1 MEHMYE
7 KKRKT
12 QKTIGRNRWVHNAGS
27 EMLIKEVLSPLLDII
42 FLYKESSCY
51 NYVPGTNEDCNAGWA
66 YFEKRFQRIYRGLDQ
81 NLYISYTVYEK
92 VYQIIEEIQQ
102 FVRGCSG
109 VDGLAERYFEV
120 NPDLRFYRCAFTF
133 YNGSNYEESQELYE
147 MMQSFGRSTYK
158 FDYEP
163 EEEDFPECRLY
174 FAVKEERNKEC
185 NFGYDRD
192 DFFVLEMAYTLRL
205 MFLEEIGEY
214 DATAKLGQEVWRE
227 I

>member
-1 MEHMYE
+1 M
-7 KKRKT
+7 KKKKMKHT
-12 QKTIGRNRWVHNAGS
+12 QMTDGTNRWVHNAGS

-42 FLYKESSCY
+42 FLYKESSFY
-51 NYVPGTNEDCNAGWA
+51 NYVPGTNEDCDAGWA

-81 NLYISYTVYEK
+81 NLYISYTVYKK

-102 FVRGCSG
+102 FVRSCSG
-109 VDGLAERYFEV
+109 VDSLAERYFEV
-120 NPDLRFYRCAFTF
+120 NPNLRFYRSAFAF
-133 YNGSNYEESQELYE
+133 YDESNYEESRELYE
-147 MMQSFGRSTYK
+147 AVRSFAR

-163 EEEDFPECRLY
+163 EREDVMESRLY
-174 FAVKEERNKEC
+174 FAEKEKRNKEC

-205 MFLEEIGEY
+205 MFLKEIGEY
-214 DATAKLGQEVWRE
+214 DATAKLGRE